1 MEMAG
6 LEPASKANL
15 NSSHSQV

>member
-15 NSSHSQV
+15 NSSRSQV